1 MIGATGNSKSMLHT
15 DFIVKSC
22 LAKAVMKIDFVDPLI
37 IYMYMYEDKASKS
50 ALLVVY
56 GIYVEPTTNC
66 NSNESYVIL
75 FQIYY
80 CITY

>member
-15 DFIVKSC
+15 DSIVKSC

-37 IYMYMYEDKASKS
+37 IYMYEDKASKS

-75 FQIYY
+75 LQIYY